1 MGIDVKEIVVK
12 DIITIG
18 RDKSVRSASS
28 MMGYFN
34 VECLLVMEDDY
45 PVGIVTKSDMTKE
58 NLDFDMAEVGSVMSE
73 PLVWVRYNTTLPE
86 VAELMETEKVS
97 KVPIFGNLSSGPVL
111 LGMYMHQRKE
121 LEEPLELEEN

>member
-12 DIITIG
+12 DVITIC

-34 VECLLVMEDDY
+34 VKCLLVTEEDY
-45 PVGIVTKSDMTKE
+45 PVGMVTRSDIKKSLDPDMV
-58 NLDFDMAEVGSVMSE
+58 DVGSIMSD
-73 PLVWVRYNTTLPE
+73 PLVWVRYNTTLSE
-86 VAELMETEKVS
+86 VAELMETESVS

-111 LGMYMHQRKE
+111 LGMYVHERKE

>member
-18 RDKSVRSASS
+18 RGKSVRSASS

-34 VECLLVMEDDY
+34 VKCLLVMEEDY
-45 PVGIVTKSDMTKE
+45 PVGMVTRSDIDKSLDPDMV
-58 NLDFDMAEVGSVMSE
+58 DVGSVMSD
-73 PLVWVRYNTTLPE
+73 PLVWVRYNTTLTE
-86 VAELMETEKVS
+86 VAELMETENVS

-111 LGMYMHQRKE
+111 LGMYMHEKVE
-121 LEEPLELEEN
+121 LEEPVEIDEN

>member
-12 DIITIG
+12 DVITIC

-34 VECLLVMEDDY
+34 VNCLLVTEEDY
-45 PVGIVTKSDMTKE
+45 PVGMVTRSDIKKSLDPDMV
-58 NLDFDMAEVGSVMSE
+58 DVGSIMSD
-73 PLVWVRYNTTLPE
+73 PLVWVRYNTTLSE
-86 VAELMETEKVS
+86 VAELMETESVS

-111 LGMYMHQRKE
+111 LGMYMHERKE

>member
-34 VECLLVMEDDY
+34 VECLLVMEEDY
-45 PVGIVTKSDMTKE
+45 PVGMVTKSDIDKS
-58 NLDFDMAEVGSVMSE
+58 LDADLVEVGSIMSD
-73 PLVWVRYNTTLPE
+73 PLVWVKYNTTLSE
-86 VAELMETEKVS
+86 VAEIMETENVR

-111 LGMYMHQRKE
+111 LGMYMHERVE
-121 LEEPLELEEN
+121 LEEPVELDEN

>member
-12 DIITIG
+12 DIITIR

-34 VECLLVMEDDY
+34 VKCLLVMEEDY
-45 PVGIVTKSDMTKE
+45 PVGMVTRSDIDKSLDPDMV
-58 NLDFDMAEVGSVMSE
+58 DVGSVMSD
-73 PLVWVRYNTTLPE
+73 PLVWVRYNTTLTE
-86 VAELMETEKVS
+86 VAELMETENVS

-111 LGMYMHQRKE
+111 LGMYMHEKVE
-121 LEEPLELEEN
+121 LEEPVELDEN

>member
-12 DIITIG
+12 DVITIG

-34 VECLLVMEDDY
+34 VKCLLVMEDDY
-45 PVGIVTKSDMTKE
+45 PVGMVTRSDIDKSLDADMV
-58 NLDFDMAEVGSVMSE
+58 DVGTIMSD
-73 PLVWVRYNTTLPE
+73 PLVWVRYNTTLTE
-86 VAELMETEKVS
+86 VAELMETENVS

-111 LGMYMHQRKE
+111 LGMYMHEKVE
-121 LEEPLELEEN
+121 LVEPVELEEN

>member
-1 MGIDVKEIVVK
+1 MGIDVKEIAVK

-34 VECLLVMEDDY
+34 VECLLVMEEDY
-45 PVGIVTKSDMTKE
+45 PVGMVTRSDIDKSLDPDMV
-58 NLDFDMAEVGSVMSE
+58 DVGSVMSD
-73 PLVWVRYNTTLPE
+73 PLVWVRYNTTLTE
-86 VAELMETEKVS
+86 VAELMETENVS

-111 LGMYMHQRKE
+111 LGMYMHEKVE
-121 LEEPLELEEN
+121 LEEPVELDEN

>member
-28 MMGYFN
+28 MMSYFN
-34 VECLLVMEDDY
+34 VECLLVMEEDY
-45 PVGIVTKSDMTKE
+45 PVGMVTKSDIDKS
-58 NLDFDMAEVGSVMSE
+58 LDADLVEVGSIMSD
-73 PLVWVRYNTTLPE
+73 PLVWVKYNTTLSE
-86 VAELMETEKVS
+86 VAEIMETKNVR

-111 LGMYMHQRKE
+111 LGMYMHERVE
-121 LEEPLELEEN
+121 LEEQVELDEN

>member
-12 DIITIG
+12 DIITIH

-34 VECLLVMEDDY
+34 VKCLLVMEEDY
-45 PVGIVTKSDMTKE
+45 PVGMVTRSDIDKSLDPDMV
-58 NLDFDMAEVGSVMSE
+58 DVGSVMSD
-73 PLVWVRYNTTLPE
+73 PLVWVRYNTTLTE
-86 VAELMETEKVS
+86 VAELMETENVS

-111 LGMYMHQRKE
+111 LGMYMHEKVE
-121 LEEPLELEEN
+121 LEEPVELDEN

>member
-28 MMGYFN
+28 MMSYFN
-34 VECLLVMEDDY
+34 VECLLVMEEDY
-45 PVGIVTKSDMTKE
+45 PVGMVTKSDIDKS
-58 NLDFDMAEVGSVMSE
+58 LDADLVEVGSIMSD
-73 PLVWVRYNTTLPE
+73 PLVWVKYNTTLSE
-86 VAELMETEKVS
+86 VAEIMETENVR

-111 LGMYMHQRKE
+111 LGMYMHERVE
-121 LEEPLELEEN
+121 LEEPVELDEN

>member
-18 RDKSVRSASS
+18 RGKSVRSASS

-34 VECLLVMEDDY
+34 VKCLLVMEEDY
-45 PVGIVTKSDMTKE
+45 PVGMVTRSDIDKSMDPEMV
-58 NLDFDMAEVGSVMSE
+58 DVGSVMSD
-73 PLVWVRYNTTLPE
+73 PLIWVRYNTTLTE
-86 VAELMETEKVS
+86 VAELMETENVS

-111 LGMYMHQRKE
+111 LGMYMHEKVE
-121 LEEPLELEEN
+121 LEEPVELDEN

>member
-12 DIITIG
+12 DVITIG

-34 VECLLVMEDDY
+34 VKCLLVMEDDY
-45 PVGIVTKSDMTKE
+45 PVGMVTTSDIKKSLDLDMVQ
-58 NLDFDMAEVGSVMSE
+58 VGSIMSD
-73 PLVWVRYNTTLPE
+73 PLVWVRYNTTLTE
-86 VAELMETEKVS
+86 VAELMETEQVS

-111 LGMYMHQRKE
+111 LGMYMHVKKE
-121 LEEPLELEEN
+121 LEEPLEIEEN

>member
-34 VECLLVMEDDY
+34 VECLLVMEEDY
-45 PVGIVTKSDMTKE
+45 PVGMVTKSDIDKS
-58 NLDFDMAEVGSVMSE
+58 LDADLVEVGSIMSD
-73 PLVWVRYNTTLPE
+73 PLVWVKYNTTLSE
-86 VAELMETEKVS
+86 VAEIMETKNVR

-111 LGMYMHQRKE
+111 LGMYMHERVE
-121 LEEPLELEEN
+121 LEEPVELDEN

>member
-12 DIITIG
+12 DVITIG

-34 VECLLVMEDDY
+34 VKCLLVMEEDY
-45 PVGIVTKSDMTKE
+45 PVGMVTRSDIGKSMDPDMV
-58 NLDFDMAEVGSVMSE
+58 DVGSVMSD
-73 PLVWVRYNTTLPE
+73 PLVWVRYNTTLTE
-86 VAELMETEKVS
+86 VAELMETENVS

-111 LGMYMHQRKE
+111 LGMYMHEKQE
-121 LEEPLELEEN
+121 LEPLELDEN

>member
-12 DIITIG
+12 DVITIG

-34 VECLLVMEDDY
+34 VKCLLVMEDDY
-45 PVGIVTKSDMTKE
+45 PVGMVTVSDIKKSLDLDMVQ
-58 NLDFDMAEVGSVMSE
+58 VGSIMSD
-73 PLVWVRYNTTLPE
+73 PLVWVRYNTTLTE
-86 VAELMETEKVS
+86 VAELMETEQVS

-111 LGMYMHQRKE
+111 LGMYMHVKKE
-121 LEEPLELEEN
+121 LEEPLEIEEN

>member
-12 DIITIG
+12 DVITIR

-34 VECLLVMEDDY
+34 VKCLLVMEEDY
-45 PVGIVTKSDMTKE
+45 PVGMVTRSDIGKSLDPDMV
-58 NLDFDMAEVGSVMSE
+58 DIGSVMSD
-73 PLVWVRYNTTLPE
+73 PLVWVRYNTTLTE
-86 VAELMETEKVS
+86 VAELMETENVS

-111 LGMYMHQRKE
+111 LGMYMHEKVE
-121 LEEPLELEEN
+121 LEEPIELDEN

>member
-18 RDKSVRSASS
+18 RGKSVRSASS

-34 VECLLVMEDDY
+34 VKCLLVMEEDY
-45 PVGIVTKSDMTKE
+45 PVGMVTRSDIDKSLDPDMV
-58 NLDFDMAEVGSVMSE
+58 DVGSVMSD
-73 PLVWVRYNTTLPE
+73 PLVWVRYNTTLTE
-86 VAELMETEKVS
+86 VAELMETENVR

-111 LGMYMHQRKE
+111 LGMYMHEKVE
-121 LEEPLELEEN
+121 LEEPVELDEN